1 MPGIWGP
8 SRGRWYRNEGPGAS
22 LTIAPVICDLRPYR
36 GAGESGFR
44 PTGAASLAAVLVK
57 PSRRRIAALA
67 LLGAFLAG
75 CAKDAP
81 QDTFDPA
88 GPNAKEIDNLQRPLF
103 YIAGFVGLIVFAA
116 IGYALVKF
124 KDRGQE
130 IPEQSH
136 GNPKLEI
143 ALTIIPAII
152 LAAIAVP
159 TVSQVF
165 SLDKKDNECIINV
178 TGQQW
183 WWEYDYEKGSTCGG
197 VEITE
202 SIVTS
207 GELVIPAGTPV
218 LLRITSRDVIHSF
231 WIPKLNGKRD
241 AVPGRLHTL
250 RIEADEAGLYTGQ
263 CTEFCGLSHARM
275 RQAAV
280 ALNTADFQTWVSNQT
295 APYTKP
301 GEGTL
306 AAEGE
311 TTFIAQCSRCHQVN
325 GLTDSDGQPVLAEP
339 DLAVLAGAAP
349 NLTNL
354 MTRTAFAGWT
364 FDLISD
370 ECRDQLWNATG
381 DEFGDLYLQG
391 VWMNSPADATYP
403 VCFNESNLREWLR
416 NAPAMKPMYTDP
428 TKLESTGGLT
438 RGMPNLHLTEEQI
451 QQIIAYLLERK

>member
-1 MPGIWGP
+1 MGI
-8 SRGRWYRNEGPGAS
+8 
-22 LTIAPVICDLRPYR
+22 
-36 GAGESGFR
+36 
-44 PTGAASLAAVLVK
+44 
-57 PSRRRIAALA
+57 
-67 LLGAFLAG
+67 
-75 CAKDAP
+75 
-81 QDTFDPA
+81 
-88 GPNAKEIDNLQRPLF
+88 
-103 YIAGFVGLIVFAA
+103 IVFAFIA
-116 IGYALVKF
+116 YALVKF
-124 KDRGQE
+124 KDRGQD

-143 ALTIIPAII
+143 ALTILPALI
-152 LAAIAVP
+152 LVGIAVP

-165 SLDKKDNECIINV
+165 SLDKKDNDCIVNV

-207 GELVIPAGTPV
+207 GELVIPADTDV

-280 ALNTADFQTWVSNQT
+280 ALTTPTSR
-295 APYTKP
+295 P
-301 GEGTL
+301 GSPTRPRPTPLPAEGSL

-311 TTFIAQCSRCHQVN
+311 STFMAQCSRCHQVN
-325 GLTDSDGQPVLAEP
+325 GLVDGAGNPVLAEP
-339 DLAVLAGAAP
+339 DRFVLAGAAP

-364 FDLISD
+364 FDLITD
-370 ECRDQLWNATG
+370 ECRAKLWSATG
-381 DEFGDLYLQG
+381 DEFGELYLQG
-391 VWMNSPADATYP
+391 VWMDSPADATYP
-403 VCFNESNLREWLR
+403 VCFNEANLRQWLR

-451 QQIIAYLLERK
+451 DEIIAYLLERK